1 MITSTRTSSRTIC
14 SGDNMT
20 DEKQVD
26 VQKVI
31 ESLLRQ
37 IADLAGKV
45 AMLEAMLAQTSEAE
59 TSEP

>member
-1 MITSTRTSSRTIC
+1 MMTTS
-14 SGDNMT
+14 
-20 DEKQVD
+20 QVD

-45 AMLEAMLAQTSEAE
+45 AVLEAMLAQTSEAE

>member
-1 MITSTRTSSRTIC
+1 M
-14 SGDNMT
+14 N
-20 DEKQVD
+20 EKQVD

>member
-1 MITSTRTSSRTIC
+1 
-14 SGDNMT
+14 MT
-20 DEKQVD
+20 DTQVD

-45 AMLEAMLAQTSEAE
+45 AMLEAMLAVVSESTAPE
-59 TSEP
+59 QNQV